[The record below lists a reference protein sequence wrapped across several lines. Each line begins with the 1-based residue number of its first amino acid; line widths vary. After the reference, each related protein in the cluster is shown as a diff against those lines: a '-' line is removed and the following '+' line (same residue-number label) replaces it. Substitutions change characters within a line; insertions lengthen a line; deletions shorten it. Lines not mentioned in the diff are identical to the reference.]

1 MLIDNFHHIFT
12 SVLYSAI
19 PVYFI
24 GMPWLYINGDA
35 NTVCNTWAYKKRVT
49 LNALLM
55 RFVLAKYH
63 MNGTFGGKIIVYSLF
78 ISSTLFSCAGAY
90 R

>member
-1 MLIDNFHHIFT
+1 
-12 SVLYSAI
+12 
-19 PVYFI
+19 
-24 GMPWLYINGDA
+24 MPWLYINGDA

-63 MNGTFGGKIIVYSLF
+63 MNGTFGGSYFELLCFVVLNPVWTSLF
-78 ISSTLFSCAGAY
+78 ESSCIRAGACVV
-90 R
+90 